1 MKEWQKFLLQ
11 IQGTGYYDK
20 IMQAISKCQNN
31 DIADLDIKKLSGSED
46 LRRIRVGKYR
56 ILIRKTAHGMEII
69 NIGSREGFY
78 EK

>member
-11 IQGTGYYDK
+11 IQGTWYYDK
-20 IMQAISKCQNN
+20 IMQAIAKCQNN
-31 DIADLDIKKLSGSED
+31 DIADLDIKKLSWSDD

-56 ILIRKTAHGMEII
+56 ILLRKTAHGIDI
-69 NIGSREGFY
+69 VNIGSREGFY